1 MEQPNPTITI
11 VKKNRLR
18 RWIDRYRMEFF
29 LSVSF
34 LLQIFILFFW
44 YTPSIQFDRLDRLV
58 DEVAFVDNLVIQE
71 PNVGEAADD
80 GEFEVTDTIKKKEDP
95 RIAGAQDAIISGAT
109 APVDLTPNITPD
121 YPDEAR
127 SAGITGT
134 STLEVII
141 AENGQVLRVR
151 SVGKSLGFGLDE
163 AAIEA
168 FYKKRYS
175 PSILEGKPITVKVL
189 IPVRFSLY

>member
-1 MEQPNPTITI
+1 MEQSKSILMTIRRG
-11 VKKNRLR
+11 KLR
-18 RWIDRYRMEFF
+18 RFIDRYRMEFF
-29 LSVSF
+29 LSSSLVLQ
-34 LLQIFILFFW
+34 LLILFFW
-44 YTPSIQFDRLDRLV
+44 YTPSIEFNRLDRLV

-109 APVDLTPNITPD
+109 APVDLTPNVTPE
-121 YPDEAR
+121 YPSEAR
-127 SAGITGT
+127 GAGITGT

-141 AENGQVLRVR
+141 GDDGHVLRVR
-151 SVGKSLGFGLDE
+151 SVGKPLGFGLDE
-163 AAIEA
+163 AAVEA

-175 PSILEGKPITVKVL
+175 PSMLEGKPITVKVL

>member
-1 MEQPNPTITI
+1 MEQPNSTITI

-80 GEFEVTDTIKKKEDP
+80 GEFEVTDTIKKRKIRE
-95 RIAGAQDAIISGAT
+95 
-109 APVDLTPNITPD
+109 
-121 YPDEAR
+121 
-127 SAGITGT
+127 
-134 STLEVII
+134 
-141 AENGQVLRVR
+141 
-151 SVGKSLGFGLDE
+151 
-163 AAIEA
+163 
-168 FYKKRYS
+168 
-175 PSILEGKPITVKVL
+175 
-189 IPVRFSLY
+189 

>member
-1 MEQPNPTITI
+1 MGQDNSLITI
-11 VKKNRLR
+11 VKRGKLR
-18 RWIDRYRMEFF
+18 RFVDRYRMEFF

-34 LLQIFILFFW
+34 VLQMLILFFW
-44 YTPSIQFDRLDRLV
+44 YTPSIEFNRLERLV
-58 DEVAFVDNLVIQE
+58 DEVAFVDNLVIQD

-80 GEFEVTDTIKKKEDP
+80 GEFEVTDTVKKKEDP

-109 APVDLTPNITPD
+109 APVDLTPNITPE
-121 YPDEAR
+121 YPTEAR
-127 SAGITGT
+127 SAGIAGT

-151 SVGKSLGFGLDE
+151 SVGKPLGFGLDE
-163 AAIEA
+163 AAVEA

-175 PSILEGKPITVKVL
+175 PSILDGKPITVKVL

>member
-1 MEQPNPTITI
+1 MERSSSII
-11 VKKNRLR
+11 AVLRRGKLR
-18 RWIDRYRMEFF
+18 RWIDRYRIEFF

-34 LLQIFILFFW
+34 FLQMFVLFFW
-44 YTPSIQFDRLDRLV
+44 YTPSVEFNRLDRLV

-109 APVDLTPNITPD
+109 TPVDLTPNVVPD
-121 YPDEAR
+121 YPSEAR

-134 STLEVII
+134 STLELII
-141 AENGQVLRVR
+141 ADNGQVLRVR
-151 SVGKSLGFGLDE
+151 SVGKSLGFGLEE
-163 AAIEA
+163 AAINA

-175 PSILEGKPITVKVL
+175 PSVLDGKPITVKVL